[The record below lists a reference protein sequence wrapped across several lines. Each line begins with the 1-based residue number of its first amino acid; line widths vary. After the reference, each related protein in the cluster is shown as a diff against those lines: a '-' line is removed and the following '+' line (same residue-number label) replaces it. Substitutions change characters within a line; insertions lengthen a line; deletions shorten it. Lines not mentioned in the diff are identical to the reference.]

1 MYLFYRNGWGE
12 GNLMK
17 LTIPE
22 NQDDNWVRAEATIHD
37 SNKSS
42 ERLFYIYHYYFE
54 RLGLKYDINIQQF
67 NLAPKL
73 CDKITHATKVK
84 NVPEWF
90 IWKLFFVSPQV

>member
-42 ERLFYIYHYYFE
+42 ERLFYRYH
-54 RLGLKYDINIQQF
+54 
-67 NLAPKL
+67 
-73 CDKITHATKVK
+73 
-84 NVPEWF
+84 
-90 IWKLFFVSPQV
+90 